1 MKITYDK
8 LTDTL
13 YLEFKDTT
21 VTTKRLSDD
30 IAVDYDADGKMAGI
44 EVLGAHKH
52 VAADWKKAFAV
63 EYQENLDHT
72 HNYWSNGE
80 YCPMMRTVKY

>member
-1 MKITYDK
+1 MKVTYEK

-30 IAVDYDADGKMAGI
+30 IAVDYDADGKVAGI
-44 EVLGAHKH
+44 EVLGANKRI
-52 VAADWKKAFAV
+52 AADWQKAFAV
-63 EYQENLDHT
+63 EYQEGMLQAA
-72 HNYWSNGE
+72 
-80 YCPMMRTVKY
+80 

>member
-1 MKITYDK
+1 MKVTYEK

-30 IAVDYDADGKMAGI
+30 IAVDYDAEGKVAGI
-44 EVLGAHKH
+44 EVLGARKRL
-52 VAADWKKAFAV
+52 ASDWKNAFSV
-63 EYQENLDHT
+63 EYQESL
-72 HNYWSNGE
+72 
-80 YCPMMRTVKY
+80 MQAA

>member
-1 MKITYDK
+1 MRIKYDK

-30 IAVDYDADGKMAGI
+30 IAIDYDADGKMAGI
-44 EVLGAHKH
+44 ELLGAKDK
-52 VAADWKKAFAV
+52 VAEDWKSFAV
-63 EYQENLDHT
+63 EYQADSLMAT
-72 HNYWSNGE
+72 A
-80 YCPMMRTVKY
+80 